1 MHTHTLTHASEI
13 YELIYMNIN
22 ATHTRLSINKYVNIK
37 SRRVES
43 TTLVF
48 PVKSIT
54 VVTLGW
60 TPEHKWKDFGW
71 EEPQS
76 LRQKYSRRISYLYSL
91 LCTRDVTSM
100 VCESRASTSTGLQ
113 HRVLEKVQTMWIS
126 PGTSLR
132 GVQRVSSLCVIS
144 WLISV

>member
-60 TPEHKWKDFGW
+60 TPEHK
-71 EEPQS
+71 
-76 LRQKYSRRISYLYSL
+76 
-91 LCTRDVTSM
+91 
-100 VCESRASTSTGLQ
+100 
-113 HRVLEKVQTMWIS
+113 
-126 PGTSLR
+126 
-132 GVQRVSSLCVIS
+132 
-144 WLISV
+144 